1 MIEYI
6 KENCV
11 LAVLEAP
18 LYDED
23 SQPYDLWFDER
34 ECSWFPYPDPQLI
47 CLQFDTEQEAT
58 DTYNQ
63 ALKEINDEQST
74 AADKNS

>member
-11 LAVLEAP
+11 LPVLEAP

-23 SQPYDLWFDER
+23 SQTYDLWFDER

-74 AADKNS
+74 AAEKNS